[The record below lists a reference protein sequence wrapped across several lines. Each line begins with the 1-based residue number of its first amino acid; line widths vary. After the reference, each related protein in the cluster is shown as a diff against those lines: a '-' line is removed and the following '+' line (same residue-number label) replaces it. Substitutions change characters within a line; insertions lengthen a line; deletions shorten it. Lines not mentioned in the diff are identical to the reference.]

1 MRMQKFVMAAAFLL
15 AASAVPVLAQN
26 AAADCKNPVTQM
38 DLNGCSAQDYD
49 TADGELNLQYRET
62 RAALAKWDAALPE
75 AQRGAEKAL
84 LAGQRAWI
92 AYRDAQCET
101 FGFQARG
108 GSMEPMLVSG
118 CAADLT
124 RRRTGELKDL
134 ATAME

>member
-1 MRMQKFVMAAAFLL
+1 MFVTAAALLL
-15 AASAVPVLAQN
+15 ATSAMPAWAQDS
-26 AAADCKNPVTQM
+26 AATCKNPVTQM
-38 DLNGCSAQDYD
+38 DLNRCSAQDYD
-49 TADGELNLQYRET
+49 AADGELNLQYRET
-62 RAALAKWDAALPE
+62 WAALAEWDAALPE

-101 FGFQARG
+101 SGFQARG